1 MPTGLQMPPTLI
13 RTKNLGKTYS
23 EGSTDVH
30 ALRDVDLEIEEGGF
44 TVLMGSSG
52 SGKSTLLYLL
62 GGLETPS
69 GGEIHFCDD
78 RLDTMDETEL
88 SLVRRTGIGFVFPAI
103 NLVAHLSIFEN
114 VVVPGYLVERDR
126 RVVDSRAMALLESM
140 GIADLADRLPAQ
152 VSGGEQQR
160 AGIARAMVNSP
171 RALFADEPTGALNS
185 AAGKVVLDS
194 LRRVNAGGQTILMAT
209 HEVKA
214 ACIGDRILYLRDGE
228 IRSEYRLDAHSSL
241 SDGDREADVL
251 AWLSAQGW

>member
-1 MPTGLQMPPTLI
+1 MPPPLI
-13 RTKNLGKTYS
+13 QTRNLGKTYS
-23 EGSTDVH
+23 EGSADVH
-30 ALRDVDLEIEEGGF
+30 ALRDVDLEIQEGDF

-62 GGLETPS
+62 SGLEPPS
-69 GGEIHFCDD
+69 RGEIQFCGE

-88 SLVRRTGIGFVFPAI
+88 SLVRRTGIGFVFQAI
-103 NLVAHLSIFEN
+103 NLVPHLSIFEN

-126 RVVDSRAMALLESM
+126 RAVDSRAMALLESV

-194 LRRVNAGGQTILMAT
+194 LRRVNASGQTILLAT

-214 ACIGDRILYLRDGE
+214 ACVGDRILYLRDGE
-228 IRSEYRLDAHSSL
+228 IRSEYRLDADSST